1 METNEEYNLENFM
14 LITLLPV
21 TIAAIAGLIYTWV
34 LTCEQVRAVKAL
46 AWPQTI
52 ALLSV
57 LAVTMQ
63 ALLFFAMIS
72 FAMGAINRPMIDWT
86 AKLEVLFFLVAL
98 PCALIRKGPARWILA
113 LAAIYFLAVAGF
125 VYLVSGIQF

>member
-14 LITLLPV
+14 LITLLPL

-57 LAVTMQ
+57 GSVPAFPCQ
-63 ALLFFAMIS
+63 GEESSALS
-72 FAMGAINRPMIDWT
+72 PR
-86 AKLEVLFFLVAL
+86 
-98 PCALIRKGPARWILA
+98 R
-113 LAAIYFLAVAGF
+113 
-125 VYLVSGIQF
+125 